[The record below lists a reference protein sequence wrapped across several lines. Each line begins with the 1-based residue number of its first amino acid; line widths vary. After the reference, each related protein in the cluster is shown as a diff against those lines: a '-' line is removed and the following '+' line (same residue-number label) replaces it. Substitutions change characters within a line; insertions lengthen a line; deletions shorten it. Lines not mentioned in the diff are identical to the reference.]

1 MQVAKTN
8 TLHKLIFTT
17 IMAGLAFILCT
28 FVYFPAMAP
37 FQHFIN
43 VICAVL
49 VGPRFGFL
57 EALICASLRMMTGR
71 TIQALVG
78 AIFGPIF
85 GGLLYRKTKN
95 IWAALVGEVF
105 GVGIL
110 GALAAYPLMRAF
122 YGLEKSHFYYFIP
135 FYIPSAFV
143 GGLMGIMVILSLKK
157 ANVLERMQRK
167 LS

>member
-1 MQVAKTN
+1 MKRKFQNTERINNASSKDQHSSQVN
-8 TLHKLIFTT
+8 FYCH
-17 IMAGLAFILCT
+17 
-28 FVYFPAMAP
+28 
-37 FQHFIN
+37 H
-43 VICAVL
+43 
-49 VGPRFGFL
+49 
-57 EALICASLRMMTGR
+57 GR

-78 AIFGPIF
+78 AIFGPIC